1 METGM
6 TFSLSRRR
14 ALARSLLAIPA
25 LAPLAQRVR
34 AQAAPRPIDRVVDE
48 AIGPIIEKH
57 HVPGAAVAVTVQGK
71 RSFFHYG
78 VASRES
84 GQSVTEDTIF
94 EIGSL
99 SKTFTATLG
108 GLARARSALALSDK
122 ASKYLP
128 ALAGS
133 GFDQISLLDLATY
146 TAGGLPLQFP
156 HDVTDQHEMITYFRH
171 WRPVYAPGTRRLYSN
186 VSIGLF
192 GYLAAR
198 SMGAPFDDLLERQL
212 FPALGLT
219 RTYLRVPLEQMGN
232 YAYGYANDDKP
243 IRVRPGVLDAEAY
256 GVKTTATDMIRFVEA
271 NMDRAG
277 LDHTLRRSIAATHS
291 GYDQVGDMT
300 QGLGWEMYAY
310 PTELE
315 QLLAGN
321 SVEMVLDARPVTR
334 ITPPSR
340 PRRDV
345 LINKT
350 GSTNGFGAYAAFIPE
365 KRVGIVILA
374 NRNFPVGDR
383 VTAAYAILASLA
395 DVGQ

>member
-6 TFSLSRRR
+6 TLSRRWV
-14 ALARSLLAIPA
+14 LGRSLLAIPA
-25 LAPLAQRVR
+25 LAPLAQRAR
-34 AQAAPRPIDRVVDE
+34 AQTRLSPIDRVVRE
-48 AIGPIIEKH
+48 AIGPVMKKND
-57 HVPGAAVAVTVQGK
+57 VPGVAVAVTVQGK
-71 RSFFHYG
+71 RSLFHYG
-78 VASRES
+78 VASRET
-84 GQSVTEDTIF
+84 GQSVTEDTLF

-108 GLARARSALALSDK
+108 GLALARGALALSDK

-133 GFDQISLLDLATY
+133 GFDKISLLDLATY

-156 HDVTDQHEMITYFRH
+156 QDITDQREMIAYFKR

-198 SMGAPFDDLLERQL
+198 SLGATFNDLMERQL

-219 RTYLRVPLEQMGN
+219 RTYIRVPRDQMGH
-232 YAYGYANDDKP
+232 YAYGYMKDDKP
-243 IRVRPGVLDAEAY
+243 IRVTPGVLDSEAY
-256 GVKTTATDMIRFVEA
+256 GVKTTASDMIRFVEA
-271 NMDRAG
+271 NIDRGG
-277 LDHTLRRSIAATHS
+277 LDDTLWRSIAATHT
-291 GYDQVGDMT
+291 GYDIIGDMT
-300 QGLGWEMYAY
+300 QGLGWEMYTY

-321 SVEMVLDARPVTR
+321 SVEMILAARQVTR
-334 ITPPSR
+334 ITPPQR

-350 GSTNGFGAYAAFIPE
+350 GSTNGFGAYAMFVPE
-365 KRVGIVILA
+365 KRAGIVILA
-374 NRNFPVGDR
+374 NRNFPIGDR
-383 VTAAYAILASLA
+383 VTAAYGILTSL
-395 DVGQ
+395 VNVEQ